1 MTVVKAPE
9 GDGEGFLIV
18 EDLVDSGDTARKLRE
33 MYPKAKLI
41 AVCAKPAGVELLDD
55 YVVDIAQDT
64 WIEQPWDMSIQFV
77 EPVNRKQK

>member
-1 MTVVKAPE
+1 
-9 GDGEGFLIV
+9 
-18 EDLVDSGDTARKLRE
+18 

-41 AVCAKPAGVELLDD
+41 AVCAKPSGKELLDD